1 MTGEATGVVGGP
13 RRRAAAPW
21 APAESTLGLVRLPS
35 RLPLAALM
43 AGSGIY
49 HLVAPEFYERI
60 VPRPLGHAR
69 FYVYAS
75 GVVEVLAAVLLAA
88 PRTRR
93 AGGWVCAALLV
104 AVFPANVQMALD
116 GGARGASGI
125 VGSSAAAWFRLPLQV
140 PLVWWAVAEGRRAD
154 RDRPKQARP
163 AEASLS

>member
-1 MTGEATGVVGGP
+1 M
-13 RRRAAAPW
+13 
-21 APAESTLGLVRLPS
+21 RLPS
-35 RLPLAALM
+35 RLPLVALM

-75 GVVEVLAAVLLAA
+75 GMAELVGAALLAA

-104 AVFPANVQMALD
+104 VVFPANVQMAVD
-116 GGARGASGI
+116 GGARGASGL
-125 VGSSAAAWFRLPLQV
+125 VGSPVVAWLRLPLQV
-140 PLVWWAVAEGRRAD
+140 PLIWWAAREGRRPDGRGRNAD
-154 RDRPKQARP
+154 P
-163 AEASLS
+163 AGPAPASLP